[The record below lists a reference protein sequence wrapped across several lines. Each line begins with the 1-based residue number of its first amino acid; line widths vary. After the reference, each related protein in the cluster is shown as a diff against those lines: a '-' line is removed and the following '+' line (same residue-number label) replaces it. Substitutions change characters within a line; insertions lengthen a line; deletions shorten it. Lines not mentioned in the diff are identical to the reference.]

1 MTHTLKIFY
10 MSFLF
15 NMEVRIW
22 WFQNLEA
29 VKLDEL

>member
-1 MTHTLKIFY
+1 MTHTLKAFY

-15 NMEVRIW
+15 NMEAWIW